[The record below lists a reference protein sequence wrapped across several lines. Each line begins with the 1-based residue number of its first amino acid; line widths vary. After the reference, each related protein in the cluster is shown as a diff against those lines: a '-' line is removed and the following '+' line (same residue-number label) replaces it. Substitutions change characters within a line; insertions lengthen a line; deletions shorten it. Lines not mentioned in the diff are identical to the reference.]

1 MRVIYNGEVKGI
13 DEVPASSSGW
23 LEGEGIF
30 ETIKSV
36 GNKPFSL
43 SRHIARAQSSALALG
58 ITIPN
63 SDQISQGVNDL
74 LAAVPHGLGML
85 RISFDNQGNWLAVH
99 MPYAEQEKSCEVRMH
114 PDSVTGDVH
123 KRFPYTNRLEILD
136 QARLAGFDDA
146 IVVNSQGNICEGSV
160 TNLIANIDGRWVTPP
175 TTDVVLPGIIRQ
187 ILIENELVAIESIP
201 ADRLVEIT
209 SAFFISSLRL
219 SHAISSIDSR
229 PLHLSHAFGE
239 EIKALAHKYSVG

>member
-1 MRVIYNGEVKGI
+1 MRVIYNGVIKSI
-13 DEVPASSSGW
+13 DEVPANSSGW
-23 LEGEGIF
+23 LEGQGIF

-43 SRHIARAQSSALALG
+43 TRHIARAQSSAVALG

-63 SDQISQGVNDL
+63 SDQIVQGVSDL
-74 LAAVPHGLGML
+74 FASVPEGLGML

-99 MPYAEQEKSCEVRMH
+99 MPYAEQDKSCDVRLH
-114 PDSVTGDVH
+114 PDAVTGDVH
-123 KRFPYTNRLEILD
+123 KRFPYTNRLAILE

-146 IVVNSQGNICEGSV
+146 VVVNGQGNICEGSV

-187 ILIENELVAIESIP
+187 ILIENELVTIESIP
-201 ADRLVEIT
+201 ADRLAEIT

>member
-13 DEVPASSSGW
+13 DDVPASSSGW
-23 LEGEGIF
+23 LVGQGVF
-30 ETIKSV
+30 ETIKTV
-36 GNKPFSL
+36 GNRPFSL

-63 SDQISQGVNDL
+63 FDQISQGVTEL
-74 LAAVPHGLGML
+74 FAAVPQGLGML

-99 MPYAEQEKSCEVRMH
+99 MPYAEQEKSCDVRLH
-114 PDSVTGDVH
+114 PDAVTGDVH
-123 KRFPYTNRLEILD
+123 KRFPYRNRLEILE

-146 IVVNSQGNICEGSV
+146 IAVNGHGNICEGSV
-160 TNLIANIDGRWVTPP
+160 TNLIANIDARWVTPP

-201 ADRLVEIT
+201 ADRLAEIT

>member
-1 MRVIYNGEVKGI
+1 MRVIFNGELKSI
-13 DEVPASSSGW
+13 NDVPASSSGW

-30 ETIKSV
+30 ETVKSV

-43 SRHIARAQSSALALG
+43 SRHIARAQSSAVALG

-63 SDQISQGVNDL
+63 SDQIAQGVTEL
-74 LAAVPHGLGML
+74 FAAVPQGLGML
-85 RISFDNQGNWLAVH
+85 RISFDKQGNWLAVH
-99 MPYAEQEKSCEVRMH
+99 MPYAEQEKSCDVRLH
-114 PDSVTGDVH
+114 PDAVTGDVH
-123 KRFPYTNRLEILD
+123 KRFPYTNRLAILE
-136 QARLAGFDDA
+136 QARLARFDDA

-175 TTDVVLPGIIRQ
+175 TADVVLPGIIRQ

-201 ADRLVEIT
+201 VDRLAEIT

>member
-1 MRVIYNGEVKGI
+1 MRVIYNGEVKSI
-13 DEVPASSSGW
+13 DEVPATSSGW

-43 SRHIARAQSSALALG
+43 SRHIARAQSSAVALG

-63 SDQISQGVNDL
+63 SDQIAQGVTEL
-74 LAAVPHGLGML
+74 FAAVPQGLGML

-99 MPYAEQEKSCEVRMH
+99 MPYAEQEKSCDVRMH
-114 PDSVTGDVH
+114 PDAVTGDVH
-123 KRFPYTNRLEILD
+123 KRFPYTNRLAILE
-136 QARLAGFDDA
+136 QARVAGFDDA

-201 ADRLVEIT
+201 ADRLAEIT

>member
-1 MRVIYNGEVKGI
+1 MRVIYNGEVKSI
-13 DEVPASSSGW
+13 DEVPATSSGW

-43 SRHIARAQSSALALG
+43 SRHIARAQSSAVALG

-63 SDQISQGVNDL
+63 SDQIAQGVTDL
-74 LAAVPHGLGML
+74 FAAVPQGLGML

-99 MPYAEQEKSCEVRMH
+99 MPYAEQEKSCDVRMH
-114 PDSVTGDVH
+114 PDAVTGDVH
-123 KRFPYTNRLEILD
+123 KRFPYTNRLAILE

-201 ADRLVEIT
+201 ADRLAEIT

>member
-30 ETIKSV
+30 ETIRSV
-36 GNKPFSL
+36 GNRPFSL
-43 SRHIARAQSSALALG
+43 SRHIARAQSSAVALG

-63 SDQISQGVNDL
+63 SDQISQSVTDL
-74 LAAVPHGLGML
+74 FASVPQGLGML

-99 MPYAEQEKSCEVRMH
+99 MPYAEQEKSCDVRLH
-114 PDSVTGDVH
+114 PDAVTGDVH
-123 KRFPYTNRLEILD
+123 KRFPYTNRLAILE

>member
-13 DEVPASSSGW
+13 DDVPANSSGW

-43 SRHIARAQSSALALG
+43 SRHIARAQSSAVALG

-63 SDQISQGVNDL
+63 SDQIAQGVTEL
-74 LAAVPHGLGML
+74 FAAVPQGLGML

-99 MPYAEQEKSCEVRMH
+99 MPYAEQEKSCDVRMH
-114 PDSVTGDVH
+114 PDAVTGDVH
-123 KRFPYTNRLEILD
+123 KRFPYTNRLEILE

-201 ADRLVEIT
+201 ADRLAEIT

>member
-13 DEVPASSSGW
+13 DDVPASSSGW

-43 SRHIARAQSSALALG
+43 SRHIARAQSSAVALG

-63 SDQISQGVNDL
+63 SDQISQSVTDL
-74 LAAVPHGLGML
+74 FASVPQGLGML

-99 MPYAEQEKSCEVRMH
+99 MPYAEQEKSCDVRLH
-114 PDSVTGDVH
+114 PDAVTGDVH
-123 KRFPYTNRLEILD
+123 KKFPYTNRLAILE

-146 IVVNSQGNICEGSV
+146 VVVNSQGNICEGSV

-201 ADRLVEIT
+201 ADRLAEIT

>member
-13 DEVPASSSGW
+13 DDVPASNSGW

-43 SRHIARAQSSALALG
+43 SRHIARAQSSAVALG
-58 ITIPN
+58 ITMPN
-63 SDQISQGVNDL
+63 SDQIAQGVTEL
-74 LAAVPHGLGML
+74 FAAVPQGLGML

-99 MPYAEQEKSCEVRMH
+99 MPYAEQEKSCDVRLH
-114 PDSVTGDVH
+114 PDAVTGDVH
-123 KRFPYTNRLEILD
+123 KRFPYTNRLAILE

>member
-1 MRVIYNGEVKGI
+1 MRVIYNGEVRSI
-13 DEVPASSSGW
+13 DEVPATSSGW

-43 SRHIARAQSSALALG
+43 SRHIARAQSSAVALG
-58 ITIPN
+58 ITMPN
-63 SDQISQGVNDL
+63 SDQIAQGVTEL
-74 LAAVPHGLGML
+74 FAAVPQGLGML

-99 MPYAEQEKSCEVRMH
+99 MPYAEQEKSCDVRLH
-114 PDSVTGDVH
+114 PDAVTGDVH
-123 KRFPYTNRLEILD
+123 KRFPYTNRLAILE

-175 TTDVVLPGIIRQ
+175 ITDVVLPGIIRQ
-187 ILIENELVAIESIP
+187 ILIENELVSIKSIP
-201 ADRLVEIT
+201 ADRLAEIT
-209 SAFFISSLRL
+209 SALFISSLRL

>member
-23 LEGEGIF
+23 LVGQGIF

-36 GNKPFSL
+36 GNIPFSL
-43 SRHIARAQSSALALG
+43 SRHIARAQNSAFALG
-58 ITIPN
+58 ISIAN
-63 SDQISQGVNDL
+63 SEEISQGVTDL
-74 LAAVPHGLGML
+74 FAAAPQGLGML

-99 MPYAEQEKSCEVRMH
+99 MPYAEQEKSCDVRTH
-114 PDSVTGDVH
+114 PDAVTGDVH
-123 KRFPYTNRLEILD
+123 KRFPYTNRLEILE

-146 IVVNSQGNICEGSV
+146 IVLNRQGNICEGSV
-160 TNLIANIDGRWVTPP
+160 TNLIAKIDGRWLTPP

-187 ILIENELVAIESIP
+187 ILIENGIVTIESIP
-201 ADRLVEIT
+201 AHRLAEIT

>member
-1 MRVIYNGEVKGI
+1 MKVIYNGEVKGI
-13 DEVPASSSGW
+13 DDVPASSSGW
-23 LEGEGIF
+23 LEGQGIF

-43 SRHIARAQSSALALG
+43 SRHIARAQSSAVALG
-58 ITIPN
+58 ITISN

-85 RISFDNQGNWLAVH
+85 RISFDNLGNWLAVH
-99 MPYAEQEKSCEVRMH
+99 MPYAEQEKSCDVRMH
-114 PDSVTGDVH
+114 PGAVTGDVH
-123 KRFPYTNRLEILD
+123 KRFPYTNRLEILE

-146 IVVNSQGNICEGSV
+146 VVVNSQGNICEGSV

-201 ADRLVEIT
+201 ADRLAGIT

-239 EIKALAHKYSVG
+239 EIKALAHKYWVG

>member
-1 MRVIYNGEVKGI
+1 MRVIYNGGVKGI
-13 DEVPASSSGW
+13 DDVPASSSGW

-43 SRHIARAQSSALALG
+43 SRHIARAQSSAVALG

-63 SDQISQGVNDL
+63 SAQIAQGVTDL
-74 LAAVPHGLGML
+74 FAAVPHGLGML

-99 MPYAEQEKSCEVRMH
+99 MPYAEQEKSCDVRLH
-114 PDSVTGDVH
+114 PDAVTGDVH
-123 KRFPYTNRLEILD
+123 KRFPYTNRLAILE

-146 IVVNSQGNICEGSV
+146 VVVNSQGNICEGSV

-201 ADRLVEIT
+201 ADRLAEIT

>member
-13 DEVPASSSGW
+13 DDVPSSSSGW

-43 SRHIARAQSSALALG
+43 SRHIARAQSSAVALG

-63 SDQISQGVNDL
+63 SDLISQGVTDL
-74 LAAVPHGLGML
+74 FASVPQGLGML

-99 MPYAEQEKSCEVRMH
+99 MPYAEQEKSCDVRLH
-114 PDSVTGDVH
+114 PDAVTGDVH
-123 KRFPYTNRLEILD
+123 KRFPYTNRLAILE

>member
-1 MRVIYNGEVKGI
+1 MRVIYNGEVKSI
-13 DEVPASSSGW
+13 DDVPASSSGW

-30 ETIKSV
+30 ETVKSV

-43 SRHIARAQSSALALG
+43 SRHIARAQSSAVALG
-58 ITIPN
+58 ITISN
-63 SDQISQGVNDL
+63 SDQISQGVSDL
-74 LAAVPHGLGML
+74 FAAVPHGLGML

-99 MPYAEQEKSCEVRMH
+99 MPYAEQEKSCNVRMH
-114 PDSVTGDVH
+114 PGAVTGDVH
-123 KRFPYTNRLEILD
+123 KRFPYTNRLEILE
-136 QARLAGFDDA
+136 QARLARFDDA

-160 TNLIANIDGRWVTPP
+160 TNLIAKIDGQWVTPP
-175 TTDVVLPGIIRQ
+175 TTDFVLPGIIRQ

-201 ADRLVEIT
+201 ADRLAEIT

>member
-1 MRVIYNGEVKGI
+1 MRVIYNGEVKSI

-43 SRHIARAQSSALALG
+43 SRHIARAQSSAVALG

-63 SDQISQGVNDL
+63 SDLISQGVTDL
-74 LAAVPHGLGML
+74 FAAVPHGLGML

-99 MPYAEQEKSCEVRMH
+99 MPYAEQEKSCDVRMH

-123 KRFPYTNRLEILD
+123 KRFPYTNRLEILE
-136 QARLAGFDDA
+136 QARVAGFDDA

>member
-13 DEVPASSSGW
+13 DDVPANSSGW

-43 SRHIARAQSSALALG
+43 SRHIARAQSSAVALG

-63 SDQISQGVNDL
+63 SDLISQGVTDL
-74 LAAVPHGLGML
+74 VASVPQGLGML

-99 MPYAEQEKSCEVRMH
+99 MPYAEQGKSCDVRIH
-114 PDSVTGDVH
+114 PDAVTGDVH
-123 KRFPYTNRLEILD
+123 KRFPYTNRLAILE

-187 ILIENELVAIESIP
+187 ILIENELIAIESIP
-201 ADRLVEIT
+201 ADRLAEIT

-229 PLHLSHAFGE
+229 PLHFSHAFGE

>member
-1 MRVIYNGEVKGI
+1 MRVIYNGELKSI
-13 DEVPASSSGW
+13 DDVPASSSGW
-23 LEGEGIF
+23 LDSEGIF

-36 GNKPFSL
+36 GNNPFSL
-43 SRHIARAQSSALALG
+43 SRHIARAQSSAVALG
-58 ITIPN
+58 ITISN
-63 SDQISQGVNDL
+63 SDQISQGVSDL
-74 LAAVPHGLGML
+74 FAAVPHGLGML

-99 MPYAEQEKSCEVRMH
+99 MPYAEQEKSCNVRMH
-114 PDSVTGDVH
+114 PGAVTGDVH
-123 KRFPYTNRLEILD
+123 KRFPYTNRLEILE

-146 IVVNSQGNICEGSV
+146 VVVNSQGNICEGSV

-201 ADRLVEIT
+201 ADRLAEIT

>member
-1 MRVIYNGEVKGI
+1 MRVIYNGEVKSI
-13 DEVPASSSGW
+13 DDVPASSSGW

-30 ETIKSV
+30 ETVKSV

-43 SRHIARAQSSALALG
+43 SRHIARAQSSAVALG
-58 ITIPN
+58 ITISN
-63 SDQISQGVNDL
+63 SDQISQGVSDL
-74 LAAVPHGLGML
+74 FAAVPHGLGML

-99 MPYAEQEKSCEVRMH
+99 MPYAEQEKSCNVRMH
-114 PDSVTGDVH
+114 PGAVTGDVH
-123 KRFPYTNRLEILD
+123 KRFPYTNRLEILE
-136 QARLAGFDDA
+136 QARLARFDDA

-187 ILIENELVAIESIP
+187 ILIENHLIAIESIP
-201 ADRLVEIT
+201 AERLVEIT

>member
-1 MRVIYNGEVKGI
+1 MRVIYNGVVKSI
-13 DEVPASSSGW
+13 DEVQANSSGW
-23 LEGEGIF
+23 LEGQGIF

-43 SRHIARAQSSALALG
+43 TRHIARAQSSAVALG

-63 SDQISQGVNDL
+63 SDQIVQGVSDL
-74 LAAVPHGLGML
+74 FASVPEGLGML

-99 MPYAEQEKSCEVRMH
+99 MPYAEQDKSCDVRLH
-114 PDSVTGDVH
+114 PDTVTGDVH
-123 KRFPYTNRLEILD
+123 KRFPYTNRLAILE

-146 IVVNSQGNICEGSV
+146 VVVNGQGNICEGSV

-187 ILIENELVAIESIP
+187 ILIENELIAIESIP
-201 ADRLVEIT
+201 VDRLAEIT

>member
-1 MRVIYNGEVKGI
+1 MRVIYNGEVKSI
-13 DEVPASSSGW
+13 DDVPASSSGW

-30 ETIKSV
+30 ETVKSV

-43 SRHIARAQSSALALG
+43 SRHIARAQSSAVALG
-58 ITIPN
+58 ITISN
-63 SDQISQGVNDL
+63 SDQISQGVSDL
-74 LAAVPHGLGML
+74 FAAVPHGLGML

-99 MPYAEQEKSCEVRMH
+99 MPYAEQEKSCNVRMH
-114 PDSVTGDVH
+114 PGAVTGDVH
-123 KRFPYTNRLEILD
+123 KRFPYTNRLEILE
-136 QARLAGFDDA
+136 QARFAGFDDA
-146 IVVNSQGNICEGSV
+146 IVVNGQGNICEGSV
-160 TNLIANIDGRWVTPP
+160 TNLIAKIDGQWVTPP
-175 TTDVVLPGIIRQ
+175 TTDFVLPGIIRQ

-201 ADRLVEIT
+201 VDRLAEIT

>member
-1 MRVIYNGEVKGI
+1 MRVIYNGVLKGP
-13 DEVPASSSGW
+13 DEVPANSSGW
-23 LEGEGIF
+23 LEGQGIF

-43 SRHIARAQSSALALG
+43 SRHIARAQSSAVALG

-63 SDQISQGVNDL
+63 SDQIVQGVSDL
-74 LAAVPHGLGML
+74 FASVPQGLGML

-99 MPYAEQEKSCEVRMH
+99 MPYAEQDKSCDVRLH
-114 PDSVTGDVH
+114 PDAVTGDVH
-123 KRFPYTNRLEILD
+123 KRFPYTNRLAILE

-146 IVVNSQGNICEGSV
+146 VVVNGQGNICEGSV

-187 ILIENELVAIESIP
+187 ILIENELIAIDSIP
-201 ADRLVEIT
+201 VDRLAEIT

>member
-1 MRVIYNGEVKGI
+1 MRVIYNGEVKSI
-13 DEVPASSSGW
+13 DEVPATSSGW

-43 SRHIARAQSSALALG
+43 SRHIARAQSSAVALG

-63 SDQISQGVNDL
+63 SDQIAQGVTEL
-74 LAAVPHGLGML
+74 FAAVPQGLGML

-114 PDSVTGDVH
+114 PDAVTGDVH
-123 KRFPYTNRLEILD
+123 KRFPYTNRLEILE

-201 ADRLVEIT
+201 ADRLAEIT

>member
-13 DEVPASSSGW
+13 DDVPSSSSGW

-43 SRHIARAQSSALALG
+43 SRHIARAQSSALAFG

-63 SDQISQGVNDL
+63 FDQISQGVTDL
-74 LAAVPHGLGML
+74 FAAVPQGLGML

-123 KRFPYTNRLEILD
+123 KRFPYTNRLEILE

-146 IVVNSQGNICEGSV
+146 IVVNGQGNICEGSV

-175 TTDVVLPGIIRQ
+175 TNDVVLPGIIRQ

-201 ADRLVEIT
+201 ADRLAEIT

>member
-1 MRVIYNGEVKGI
+1 MRVIYNGEVKSI
-13 DEVPASSSGW
+13 DDVPASSSGW

-30 ETIKSV
+30 ETIRSV
-36 GNKPFSL
+36 GNRPFSL
-43 SRHIARAQSSALALG
+43 SRHIARAQSSAVALG

-63 SDQISQGVNDL
+63 SDQIAQGVTEL
-74 LAAVPHGLGML
+74 FAAVPQGLGML

-99 MPYAEQEKSCEVRMH
+99 MPYAEQEKSCDVRMH
-114 PDSVTGDVH
+114 PGAVTGDVH
-123 KRFPYTNRLEILD
+123 KRFPYTNRLEILE

>member
-13 DEVPASSSGW
+13 DDVPANSSGW
-23 LEGEGIF
+23 LEGQGIF
-30 ETIKSV
+30 ETIKTG

-43 SRHIARAQSSALALG
+43 SRHIARAQSSAVALG

-63 SDQISQGVNDL
+63 SDQISQSVTDL
-74 LAAVPHGLGML
+74 FAAVPHGLGML

-99 MPYAEQEKSCEVRMH
+99 MPYAEQEKSCDVRMH
-114 PDSVTGDVH
+114 PGAVTGDVH
-123 KRFPYTNRLEILD
+123 KRFPYTNRLEILE

-146 IVVNSQGNICEGSV
+146 IVVNGQGNICEGSV

-175 TTDVVLPGIIRQ
+175 TTDFVLPGIIRQ

-201 ADRLVEIT
+201 VDRLAEIT

>member
-1 MRVIYNGEVKGI
+1 MRVIYNGEVRGI
-13 DEVPASSSGW
+13 DDVPASSSGW

-63 SDQISQGVNDL
+63 SDQISQGVTEL

>member
-13 DEVPASSSGW
+13 DDVPANSSGW

-43 SRHIARAQSSALALG
+43 SRHIARAQSSAVALG
-58 ITIPN
+58 ITMPN
-63 SDQISQGVNDL
+63 SDQIAQGVTEL
-74 LAAVPHGLGML
+74 FAAVPQGLGML

-99 MPYAEQEKSCEVRMH
+99 MPYAEQEKSCDVRLH
-114 PDSVTGDVH
+114 PDAVTGDVH
-123 KRFPYTNRLEILD
+123 KRFPYTNRLAILE

>member
-1 MRVIYNGEVKGI
+1 MRVIFNGELKSI
-13 DEVPASSSGW
+13 NDVPASSSGW
-23 LEGEGIF
+23 LEGQGIF

-43 SRHIARAQSSALALG
+43 SRHIARAQCSAVALG

-99 MPYAEQEKSCEVRMH
+99 MPYAEQEKSCDVRTH
-114 PDSVTGDVH
+114 PDAVTGDVH
-123 KRFPYTNRLEILD
+123 KRFPYTNRLEILEH
-136 QARLAGFDDA
+136 ARLAGFDDA

-201 ADRLVEIT
+201 ANRLAEIT

>member
-13 DEVPASSSGW
+13 DDVPASSSGW

-36 GNKPFSL
+36 GNRPFSL
-43 SRHIARAQSSALALG
+43 SRHIARAQSSAVALG

-63 SDQISQGVNDL
+63 SDQIAQGVTEL
-74 LAAVPHGLGML
+74 FAAVPQGLGML

-99 MPYAEQEKSCEVRMH
+99 MPYAEQEKSCDVRMH
-114 PDSVTGDVH
+114 PDAVTGDVH
-123 KRFPYTNRLEILD
+123 KRFPYTNRLEIVE

-201 ADRLVEIT
+201 ADRLAEIT

>member
-1 MRVIYNGEVKGI
+1 MKVIYNGEIQAI
-13 DEVPASSSGW
+13 DDVPASSSGW

-43 SRHIARAQSSALALG
+43 SRHIARAQSSAIALG
-58 ITIPN
+58 ISIPN
-63 SDQISQGVNDL
+63 SEEISQGVSDL
-74 LAAVPHGLGML
+74 FAVVPQGLGML

-99 MPYAEQEKSCEVRMH
+99 LPYTEQTGGCDVRTH
-114 PDSVTGDVH
+114 PHPVTGDVH
-123 KRFPYTNRLEILD
+123 KRFPYTNRLEILE

-146 IVVNSQGNICEGSV
+146 IVVNTKGNICEGSV
-160 TNLIANIDGRWVTPP
+160 TNLIAHIDSRWVTPP
-175 TTDVVLPGIIRQ
+175 TTEVLLPGVIRQ
-187 ILIENELVAIESIP
+187 MLIENELVAIESIP
-201 ADRLVEIT
+201 ADRISEIT

-229 PLHLSHAFGE
+229 PLHLSRAFGE
-239 EIKALAHKYSVG
+239 EIHVLAHKYSVD

>member
-1 MRVIYNGEVKGI
+1 MRVIYNGEVRGI
-13 DEVPASSSGW
+13 DDVPASSSGW

-30 ETIKSV
+30 ETIRSV
-36 GNKPFSL
+36 GNRPFSL
-43 SRHIARAQSSALALG
+43 SRHIARAQSSAVALG

-63 SDQISQGVNDL
+63 SDQISQSVTDL
-74 LAAVPHGLGML
+74 FASVPQGLGML

-99 MPYAEQEKSCEVRMH
+99 MPYAEQEKSCDVRMH
-114 PDSVTGDVH
+114 PDAVTGDVH
-123 KRFPYTNRLEILD
+123 KRFPYTNRLAILE

-201 ADRLVEIT
+201 ADRLAEIT

>member
-13 DEVPASSSGW
+13 DDVPASSSGW

-43 SRHIARAQSSALALG
+43 SRHIARAQSSAVALG
-58 ITIPN
+58 ITMPN
-63 SDQISQGVNDL
+63 SDQIAQGVTEL
-74 LAAVPHGLGML
+74 FAAVPQGLGML

-99 MPYAEQEKSCEVRMH
+99 MPYAEQEKSCDVRLH
-114 PDSVTGDVH
+114 PDAVTGDVH
-123 KRFPYTNRLEILD
+123 KRFPYTNRLAILE

>member
-13 DEVPASSSGW
+13 DDVPASSSGW

-36 GNKPFSL
+36 GNRPFSL
-43 SRHIARAQSSALALG
+43 SRHIARAKSSAVALG

-63 SDQISQGVNDL
+63 SDQISQGVTDL
-74 LAAVPHGLGML
+74 FASVPQGLGML

-99 MPYAEQEKSCEVRMH
+99 MPYAEQEKSCDVRMH
-114 PDSVTGDVH
+114 PDAVAGDVH

-136 QARLAGFDDA
+136 QARVAGFDDA

-201 ADRLVEIT
+201 ADRLAEIT